1 MCTSTIYNVHACT
14 LSVPGKKHR
23 PKGRGVLPYQVL
35 LGDMQKGSC
44 MITAKQYTDTY
55 VEYKRMLR
63 ENSERIFKSTECRKL
78 LIKNAATADPLDLL
92 QEAVNCIYDLTGDR
106 CFLKE
111 VTEAIE
117 RRRQ

>member
-1 MCTSTIYNVHACT
+1 
-14 LSVPGKKHR
+14 
-23 PKGRGVLPYQVL
+23 
-35 LGDMQKGSC
+35 

-63 ENSERIFKSTECRKL
+63 EHSERIFKSTECRKT
-78 LIKNAATADPLDLL
+78 LIKNADTAEPFDLL

-106 CFLKE
+106 CFLQE

-117 RRRQ
+117 RRRHDIKH

>member
-44 MITAKQYTDTY
+44 MITAKQYTETY
-55 VEYKRMLR
+55 VRYRQMLR
-63 ENSERIFKSTECRKL
+63 DYNENIEKSSECRKI
-78 LIKNAATADPLDLL
+78 LIKNADNADPLDLL
-92 QEAVNCIYDLTGDR
+92 QEAVNCL
-106 CFLKE
+106 
-111 VTEAIE
+111 IE
-117 RRRQ
+117 L